1 MLEMYVSGVSTRKVS
16 QVVEELCGKKMSKS
30 FVSDLT
36 KTLDPMVKEWKNCSL
51 SDTIYPFLMVDV
63 LYARNIVSFQKAA
76 ISRLE
81 SRKKENVKSSVS

>member
-1 MLEMYVSGVSTRKVS
+1 
-16 QVVEELCGKKMSKS
+16 MSKS

-63 LYARNIVSFQKAA
+63 LYLKVREEVKTICRFNDIELSRAA
-76 ISRLE
+76 KNALLE
-81 SRKKENVKSSVS
+81 T